1 MAPASP
7 PPSSPPPCSVQLRVA
22 GQTCASAGL
31 ESIMV
36 ADECVAAIKAN
47 AETFNNAI
55 DPQRDFNYDYFGF
68 KTLERSYLL
77 KVNKKIVER
86 PQYMLMRVAIGIHK
100 NDIEAAL
107 ER

>member
-1 MAPASP
+1 MPSCRTAKCHGTLSQSP
-7 PPSSPPPCSVQLRVA
+7 RLFCQ
-22 GQTCASAGL
+22 
-31 ESIMV
+31 I
-36 ADECVAAIKAN
+36 IKAN
-47 AETFNNAI
+47 AETLNNAI

-100 NDIEAAL
+100 TDIEAAL